1 MAPRGIAARSSV
13 APAPADLRTTTLRYD
28 LVPHEHLW
36 IPVTLFAAFAQT
48 IRNATQKHLTASL
61 GTLGATLVRFVYGIP
76 FALVWLWLVRAVGD
90 FELPE
95 PNAAFVGWILLGAI
109 SQIGGTAFLLQ
120 VMHERNFTLGVA
132 YSKTEAVQ
140 VAFFG
145 FIFLAD
151 PIGPGAL
158 LAAALATVGVM
169 LMSPLEGKHA
179 LRALF
184 TGWTTRVALFG
195 LASGTC
201 FAFASVGYRGASLA
215 LVGVPFPIAAA
226 YGLVVAQIGQ
236 TLMLGGWLLAR
247 QAGTVMRVLL
257 AWRAS
262 LLVGLAGAAA
272 SAAWFV
278 AMAIE
283 PIAHV
288 RTLALVELL
297 FAYVISRRIFR
308 ERLTRAESIGI
319 ACLCTG
325 LIVVT
330 LGR

>member
-1 MAPRGIAARSSV
+1 
-13 APAPADLRTTTLRYD
+13 

-48 IRNATQKHLTASL
+48 LRNAAQRNLTASL
-61 GTLGATLVRFVYGIP
+61 GTLGATLVRFAYGIP
-76 FALVWLWLVRAVGD
+76 FAVVWLVGVRAVTGLD
-90 FELPE
+90 LPE
-95 PNAAFVGWILLGAI
+95 PNAAFVGWITLGAV

-132 YSKTEAVQ
+132 YSKTEAIQ

-145 FIFLAD
+145 FVFLAD
-151 PIGPGAL
+151 PIGPGAFV
-158 LAAALATVGVM
+158 AAALGTLGVM
-169 LMSPLEGKHA
+169 LMSPMSGRQPLQA
-179 LRALF
+179 LL

-215 LVGVPFPIAAA
+215 LDGTPFLMAAA
-226 YGLVVAQIGQ
+226 YGLVVAQCLQ
-236 TLMLGGWLLAR
+236 TVLLGGWLALLSAR
-247 QAGTVMRVLL
+247 TVAQVAL

-262 LLVGLAGAAA
+262 IWVGLAGAAA

-297 FAYVISRRIFR
+297 FAYVISRGFFR
-308 ERLTRAESIGI
+308 ESLTRIELVGI
-319 ACLCTG
+319 VLLAIAL
-325 LIVVT
+325 VT
-330 LGR
+330 VTALA

>member
-1 MAPRGIAARSSV
+1 M
-13 APAPADLRTTTLRYD
+13 
-28 LVPHEHLW
+28 VPHEHLW

-61 GTLGATLVRFVYGIP
+61 GTLGATLVRFLYGIP
-76 FALVWLWLVRAVGD
+76 FALVWLALVHSIGGFA
-90 FELPE
+90 LPD
-95 PNAAFVGWILLGAI
+95 PNIRFIGWILFGAV

-132 YSKTEAVQ
+132 YSKTEAIQ

-151 PIGPGAL
+151 PIGPGAFV
-158 LAAALATVGVM
+158 AAAFGTLGVM
-169 LMSPLEGKHA
+169 LMSPMEGKHA

-184 TGWTTRVALFG
+184 TGWTSRVALFG

-201 FAFASVGYRGASLA
+201 FGFASVGYRGASLA
-215 LVGVPFPIAAA
+215 LESVPFPMAAA
-226 YGLVVAQIGQ
+226 YGLVVAQVSQ
-236 TLMLGGWLLAR
+236 TLLLGGWLLGRNAD
-247 QAGTVMRVLL
+247 TVVQVLH

-262 LLVGLAGAAA
+262 LLVGLSGAAA
-272 SAAWFV
+272 SAAWFI

-283 PIAHV
+283 PVAHV

-297 FAYVISRRIFR
+297 FAYAISRRFFR
-308 ERLTRAESIGI
+308 ERLTRIEAIGI
-319 ACLCTG
+319 TLLCIA
-325 LIVVT
+325 LITVT
-330 LGR
+330 LAR

>member
-1 MAPRGIAARSSV
+1 
-13 APAPADLRTTTLRYD
+13 
-28 LVPHEHLW
+28 
-36 IPVTLFAAFAQT
+36 VTLFAAFAQT

-61 GTLGATLVRFVYGIP
+61 GTLGATLVRFLYGIP
-76 FALVWLWLVRAVGD
+76 FALVWLVLVARIGD
-90 FELPE
+90 FALPN
-95 PNAAFVGWILLGAI
+95 PNAAFVGWILLGAV

-132 YSKTEAVQ
+132 YSKTEAIQ

-151 PIGPGAL
+151 PLGPGAF
-158 LAAALATVGVM
+158 AAAAFGTLGVM
-169 LMSPLEGKHA
+169 LMSPMEGKHA
-179 LRALF
+179 LRALA
-184 TGWTTRVALFG
+184 TGWTSRVALFG

-215 LVGVPFPIAAA
+215 LDTTPFPMAAA
-226 YGLVVAQIGQ
+226 YGLVVAQLSQ
-236 TLMLGGWLLAR
+236 TVLLGGWLLAR
-247 QAGTVMRVLL
+247 SHGTVPQVLR

-262 LLVGLAGAAA
+262 LWVGLAGAAA

-283 PIAHV
+283 PIGHV
-288 RTLALVELL
+288 RTLALIELL

-308 ERLTRAESIGI
+308 ERLTRPEAIGI
-319 ACLCTG
+319 VLLCVG
-325 LIVVT
+325 LVT
-330 LGR
+330 VTAIA